1 MPGGDCRAATPGPHH
16 QGGEP
21 TADQAFSAPR
31 PSDKAPCCRLL
42 SSPNLTSGVKPRRA
56 PCAKTSH
63 KHRCSAGE
71 ASCDHA
77 AWICIHRAWGRVQI
91 QRKNADWELQ
101 PRFPGSSHVSLP
113 AALFLGVQP
122 QAAGAWRQGAC
133 SKQQLPGKMHH
144 ASLIEHIQP
153 GTQGQKGHPLY

>member
-1 MPGGDCRAATPGPHH
+1 MPGGDCRA
-16 QGGEP
+16 GEP
-21 TADQAFSAPR
+21 TADKAFSAPR

-71 ASCDHA
+71 ASRDHT
-77 AWICIHRAWGRVQI
+77 AWIRIHRALGRAQI

-101 PRFPGSSHVSLP
+101 PRFPGSSHVLLP

-122 QAAGAWRQGAC
+122 QAAGARRQGAR
-133 SKQQLPGKMHH
+133 SKQQLPGKTHH
-144 ASLIEHIQP
+144 ASLIEHIQL